1 MVVAYK
7 KPEGVPFIETLDDYH
22 NQMAVRNLT
31 TGALIAIELRGNN
44 SERVKKWLKGSL
56 DFCEKSVVT
65 LERLVKDEKPTVDN
79 FLSKVFIDLAITGN
93 EKIDIRRLLSYKEN
107 FTGTLNVLQKI
118 QRKKEPKNVEKSKSF
133 LKSFIEEVKVTY
145 MKTETQ
151 YFGYLSPR

>member
-1 MVVAYK
+1 MVVSYK

-31 TGALIAIELRGNN
+31 TCALIAIELRGND
-44 SERVKKWLKGSL
+44 SERVKRWLKGSL

-79 FLSKVFIDLAITGN
+79 FLSKVFIDLAITDN
-93 EKIDIRRLLSYKEN
+93 EKIDMNRLLSYKEN
-107 FTGTLNVLQKI
+107 FTRTFDVLQQI
-118 QRKKEPKNVEKSKSF
+118 QRKKEPEDIEKSKSF
-133 LKSFIEEVKVTY
+133 LKRFIEEVKVTY
-145 MKTETQ
+145 MKTETL